1 MKICVLNNSL
11 SPAFVIKTEDE
22 NILVNTPKG
31 FYYSLDDEIDSVLFT
46 SDDLYHTYDIEQLKY
61 ISKKMLI
68 CYAFKEFIPNLKKLI
83 TTYDLPLTL
92 KEVKPYIEIKKGITT
107 LFLHKKP
114 IGIYSNISMGLK
126 LNNTVI
132 LPLFKSITD
141 KTKQLL
147 DNTDLILL
155 TLKYLET
162 DEKNNSSSVD
172 EMINL
177 LNDIN
182 VKELCFLGLG
192 AELKHTFD
200 REYLKVGNK
209 LKID

>member
-1 MKICVLNNSL
+1 M
-11 SPAFVIKTEDE
+11 
-22 NILVNTPKG
+22 
-31 FYYSLDDEIDSVLFT
+31 
-46 SDDLYHTYDIEQLKY
+46 
-61 ISKKMLI
+61 
-68 CYAFKEFIPNLKKLI
+68 
-83 TTYDLPLTL
+83 
-92 KEVKPYIEIKKGITT
+92 
-107 LFLHKKP
+107 
-114 IGIYSNISMGLK
+114 
-126 LNNTVI
+126 
-132 LPLFKSITD
+132 
-141 KTKQLL
+141 